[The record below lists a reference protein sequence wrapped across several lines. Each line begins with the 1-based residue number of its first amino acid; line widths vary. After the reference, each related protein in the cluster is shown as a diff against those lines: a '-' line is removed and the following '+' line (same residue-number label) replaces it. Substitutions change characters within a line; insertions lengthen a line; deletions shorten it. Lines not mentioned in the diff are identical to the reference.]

1 MNICGMFLSGL
12 LVQIV
17 VPDDWEQY
25 VAVKVSCHRIQ
36 HLRC

>member
-1 MNICGMFLSGL
+1 MKICGMFLSGL

-25 VAVKVSCHRIQ
+25 VAFADRFFKK
-36 HLRC
+36 